1 MAINCLC
8 FLAYFICHTCFTA
21 HWAANLQRS
30 SIALLG
36 YSWLS
41 AKVLV
46 TVDVLREFVA
56 GGFVSTVVA
65 DINELAAAWFSHWH
79 RFFAAFFEVVVVS
92 MVTKKGKV
100 VFNTCKRRDSEGRVQ
115 RLSID

>member
-1 MAINCLC
+1 
-8 FLAYFICHTCFTA
+8 
-21 HWAANLQRS
+21 
-30 SIALLG
+30 
-36 YSWLS
+36 
-41 AKVLV
+41 LV
-46 TVDVLREFVA
+46 AVDAFGEFVA

-65 DINELAAAWFSHWH
+65 DINELAAARFSRWR

-100 VFNTCKRRDSEGRVQ
+100 VFNACKRRDLEGRVR